1 MLSTLL
7 ILVVCRTRVT
17 YEFSKWPGQSPAG
30 RSLVRIPSGT
40 RIFSPYHACDTINI
54 SPSSNLTIFHYL
66 SQLVSTSCYTCRA
79 PRYFWHNRFDCNFQT
94 RLVDQSPEDVNR
106 ETTAPLP
113 IRALGTRRPC
123 LELKNAPLRRRAAS
137 GDPEVPREATSPPHL
152 TCPHSLIRNN
162 SSLEENQVR
171 RGFGCGG
178 KGVGCE

>member
-1 MLSTLL
+1 MARPEPRREVIGSNPIGHSDFFSVSRLWHNQHFTQLELDHLS
-7 ILVVCRTRVT
+7 
-17 YEFSKWPGQSPAG
+17 
-30 RSLVRIPSGT
+30 
-40 RIFSPYHACDTINI
+40 
-54 SPSSNLTIFHYL
+54 L

-79 PRYFWHNRFDCNFQT
+79 SRYFWHNRFDCNFQT

-137 GDPEVPREATSPPHL
+137 GDPEVPHEATSPPHL

-171 RGFGCGG
+171 RGFGCEGR
-178 KGVGCE
+178 GVGCE